1 MSSLLLMFTIY
12 TEILTDQTNP
22 HHVRMVPGQVGD
34 CLILVSRV
42 QIEVLE
48 VELDLLLSAGAS
60 LVGHHVEAEEDADHE
75 AVQGDRDKTHSEN
88 IAENTTITKSH
99 SYTS

>member
-1 MSSLLLMFTIY
+1 MFTIY

-34 CLILVSRV
+34 CLILISRV

-75 AVQGDRDKTHSEN
+75 AVQGDRDKTHSKN
-88 IAENTTITKSH
+88 IARIELLH
-99 SYTS
+99 SP

>member
-1 MSSLLLMFTIY
+1 MFTIY

-22 HHVRMVPGQVGD
+22 HDVRMVPGQVGD